1 MMNQIILKPYITEK
15 SSDEMANNKYT
26 FLASPKNEKIEIK
39 TYLSTKYDINIKSIR
54 ILKKVS
60 KKVRRGKYP
69 GKTKS
74 FKKVIITL
82 ANDKNIEKIKEL
94 F

>member
-1 MMNQIILKPYITEK
+1 MIQLLLTPYITEK
-15 SSDEMANNKYT
+15 SSAEMMQNKFT
-26 FLASPKNEKIEIK
+26 FLSIENYEKIQVK
-39 TYLSTKYDINIKSIR
+39 NYLTAKYDISIKSIR
-54 ILKKVS
+54 VLKKLS

-69 GKTKS
+69 GKTKA
-74 FKKVIITL
+74 FKKIIITL

>member
-1 MMNQIILKPYITEK
+1 MTQLLLTPYITEK
-15 SSDEMANNKYT
+15 SSAEMIKNKFT
-26 FLASPKNEKIEIK
+26 FLSIEDYEKIQIK
-39 TYLSTKYDINIKSIR
+39 SFLAAKYDISIKSIR
-54 ILKKVS
+54 VLKKLS

-74 FKKVIITL
+74 FKKIIITL

>member
-1 MMNQIILKPYITEK
+1 MEEIILKPYITEK
-15 SSDEMANNKYT
+15 TSAQMVDNKFT
-26 FLASPKNEKIEIK
+26 FLSSTDNVKIEIK
-39 TYLSTKYDINIKSIR
+39 NFLIKKYDISIKSIK

-74 FKKVIITL
+74 FKKVILTL
-82 ANDKNIEKIKEL
+82 KNDKNIDKIKEL

>member
-1 MMNQIILKPYITEK
+1 MTQLLLTPYITEK
-15 SSDEMANNKYT
+15 SSAEMIQNKFT
-26 FLASPKNEKIEIK
+26 FLSIENYEKIQVK
-39 TYLSTKYDINIKSIR
+39 NYLTAKYDISIKSIR
-54 ILKKVS
+54 VLKKLS
-60 KKVRRGKYP
+60 KKVRRGKFP

-74 FKKVIITL
+74 FKKIIIKL

>member
-1 MMNQIILKPYITEK
+1 MTQLLLTPYITEK
-15 SSDEMANNKYT
+15 SSAEMIQNKFT
-26 FLASPKNEKIEIK
+26 FLSIKNYEKIQVK
-39 TYLSTKYDINIKSIR
+39 NYLTAKYDISIKSIR
-54 ILKKVS
+54 ILKKLS
-60 KKVRRGKYP
+60 KKVRRGKFP

-74 FKKVIITL
+74 FKKIIITL

>member
-1 MMNQIILKPYITEK
+1 MKQIILKPYITEK
-15 SSDEMANNKYT
+15 SSDAMSNNKFT
-26 FLASPKNEKIEIK
+26 FLASPENEKINIK
-39 TYLSTKYDINIKSIR
+39 TYLSNKYDINIKSIR
-54 ILKKVS
+54 MLNKVS

>member
-1 MMNQIILKPYITEK
+1 MTQLLLTPYITEK
-15 SSDEMANNKYT
+15 SSAEMIQNKFT
-26 FLASPKNEKIEIK
+26 FLSIENYEKIQVK
-39 TYLSTKYDINIKSIR
+39 NYLTAKYDISIKSIR
-54 ILKKVS
+54 VLKKLS
-60 KKVRRGKYP
+60 KKVRRGKFP

-74 FKKVIITL
+74 FKKTIITL

>member
-1 MMNQIILKPYITEK
+1 MNQIILKPYITEK
-15 SSDEMANNKYT
+15 SSDSMSINKFT
-26 FLASPKNEKIEIK
+26 FLVAPKSEKIEIK
-39 TYLSTKYDINIKSIR
+39 TYLSVKYDINIKSIR
-54 ILKKVS
+54 MLKKVS

>member
-1 MMNQIILKPYITEK
+1 MTQLLLTPYITEK
-15 SSDEMANNKYT
+15 SSAEMIQNKFT
-26 FLASPKNEKIEIK
+26 FLSIENYEKIQVK
-39 TYLSTKYDINIKSIR
+39 NYLTAKYDISIKSIR
-54 ILKKVS
+54 ILKKLS
-60 KKVRRGKYP
+60 KKVRRGKFP

-74 FKKVIITL
+74 FKKIIITL